1 MNNNIFTYI
10 IVSIRSSNSPRREAG
25 VGALL
30 DTTTCLLLPSGHS
43 CLLVAGLICGV
54 LLKHSI
60 QRSLGHWNIQYL
72 PYLNVLPFLQKPQA
86 KCSEGCSTPAAKSL
100 THVYAWKRGN
110 LESSGK
116 LAPGKHAG
124 PTDVLHLAEQTK
136 Y

>member
-10 IVSIRSSNSPRREAG
+10 IISILPSNSPGREAG
-25 VGALL
+25 VGVLL
-30 DTTTCLLLPSGHS
+30 DNNHLLLPIGHS
-43 CLLVAGLICGV
+43 CLLVAGSICAV

-72 PYLNVLPFLQKPQA
+72 PYLNMVSFLQKPQA
-86 KCSEGCSTPAAKSL
+86 KCSEGSSTPAAKSL
-100 THVYAWKRGN
+100 MHVYAWKRGN

-116 LAPGKHAG
+116 QAPGKQAG

-136 Y
+136 N